1 MKQFIFFVLRYVFQ
15 GIYQNQHFKRNI
27 DSGAHKIFSVLY
39 FYLQFCRT
47 TESFEMV
54 SEKVFQVVCV
64 YQQRIYPETIYQILQ
79 QCFIWTMQD
88 PYLTWSVQQLYLSL
102 YLSINNAVSNKF
114 RWPIFMKFGMKIHCT
129 TDDLRMC
136 LFRFITF
143 RQCTV
148 LRDNIKVYDNRHLQQ
163 NK

>member
-1 MKQFIFFVLRYVFQ
+1 MT
-15 GIYQNQHFKRNI
+15 
-27 DSGAHKIFSVLY
+27 HKIFSVLY
-39 FYLQFCRT
+39 LYLQFCYT

-54 SEKVFQVVCV
+54 SVKVFQVVCV
-64 YQQRIYPETIYQILQ
+64 YQQRIYLETIYQILQ

-88 PYLTWSVQQLYLSL
+88 PYLTWSVQQLDLSFHL
-102 YLSINNAVSNKF
+102 PINNAVSTKF
-114 RWPIFMKFGMKIHCT
+114 CWPIFMKFGMKILYIAQRT
-129 TDDLRMC
+129 IYAWMC

-148 LRDNIKVYDNRHLQQ
+148 WRDNINVYDNRHLQQ